1 MENKE
6 HTVTNLDATKIA
18 FGVIIIVLSG
28 LGFALLNSLLLMLNS
43 WSAQVRPSEQA
54 QIAEDLMP
62 FMPILTLFNLMFL
75 LLGVYLLI
83 EALQKKRSQ

>member
-1 MENKE
+1 MASKGYTMSN
-6 HTVTNLDATKIA
+6 VNAIKIV

-28 LGFALLNSLLLMLNS
+28 IGFVLLNSLLMMFNS

-54 QIAEDLMP
+54 QIAEALMP
-62 FMPILTLFNLMFL
+62 FMPILTIFNLMFL

-83 EALQKKRSQ
+83 DALQKKKN